1 MNGVFQLEKII
12 KDTALMADDYRC
24 FLMNV
29 KTNKIIGQL
38 ENDVFLYDKDE
49 TIVRDRFYFLGRK
62 GLTSIYDA
70 KKEEFL
76 LQNCRRRYN
85 NHDFYFLTDQKEKW
99 HIFNIQNPELHALN
113 RISLDEVDLLTTD
126 KDFYGDVFSYYVLT
140 QNGKKALFNVERNY
154 LSLFLYDDIH
164 VNNHVFIFTEGKKKL
179 FQKVSGVHFDKEKI
193 LYDEIKID
201 ENGFVYGIDKNGID
215 IYEEY
220 PFGYNFLF
228 HTDYYDE
235 IQFFQKRGI
244 DNLNYDYKIL
254 FKVKKDNYYG
264 IIMGERPKNWMGVL
278 KIQNLFDLVYDNIDK
293 DEFET
298 GFIFEKEGKK
308 GYLNF
313 VDENYSLPIEYD
325 NIYIISY
332 RYQLFAVATLDG
344 CTNIIKFLKNGEKVH
359 LVDDIVYLKQEN
371 GLVFYQKNHQNNLL
385 CLESIQNN
393 SLGNFIFEDL
403 SDCSKVGNCYIITQK
418 GKKGLIYPEQF
429 MIVPSYQEIKLDF
442 VPSGCFESNEVV
454 FALKNDENQYFLGGS
469 LRNPETGC
477 IDFRIDHEKSY
488 SSIELNHDIIILK
501 DEKNTYLQSYYGE
514 LLMTFPRNTKV
525 EFVSS
530 SLGQRLY
537 LINGSIYKY
546 SFDED
551 SSSKRQS
558 FSLANSQDIGLCVR
572 AYKHFDELIVVNGYD
587 DGKMERFCS
596 KVEKNAE
603 NVFEVVKNIDQLNY
617 SSLKDADFSVKKLSL
632 KPQK

>member
-1 MNGVFQLEKII
+1 
-12 KDTALMADDYRC
+12 
-24 FLMNV
+24 
-29 KTNKIIGQL
+29 
-38 ENDVFLYDKDE
+38 
-49 TIVRDRFYFLGRK
+49 
-62 GLTSIYDA
+62 
-70 KKEEFL
+70 
-76 LQNCRRRYN
+76 
-85 NHDFYFLTDQKEKW
+85 
-99 HIFNIQNPELHALN
+99 
-113 RISLDEVDLLTTD
+113 
-126 KDFYGDVFSYYVLT
+126 
-140 QNGKKALFNVERNY
+140 
-154 LSLFLYDDIH
+154 
-164 VNNHVFIFTEGKKKL
+164 
-179 FQKVSGVHFDKEKI
+179 
-193 LYDEIKID
+193 
-201 ENGFVYGIDKNGID
+201 
-215 IYEEY
+215 
-220 PFGYNFLF
+220 
-228 HTDYYDE
+228 
-235 IQFFQKRGI
+235 
-244 DNLNYDYKIL
+244 
-254 FKVKKDNYYG
+254 
-264 IIMGERPKNWMGVL
+264 MGERPKNWMGVL

-298 GFIFEKEGKK
+298 GFIFEKKGKK

-403 SDCSKVGNCYIITQK
+403 SDCSKVGICYIITQK

-429 MIVPSYQEIKLDF
+429 MIAPSYQEIKLDF

-488 SSIELNHDIIILK
+488 SSIELNHDIVILK

-551 SSSKRQS
+551 SSARRSS
-558 FSLANSQDIGLCVR
+558 FTLANSQDISLCVR

>member
-1 MNGVFQLEKII
+1 MNGVYQLKKII
-12 KDTALMADDYRC
+12 NDTALMEDDYHC

-29 KTNKIIGQL
+29 KTNKIIGKL

-70 KKEEFL
+70 EKEEFL

-85 NHDFYFLTDQKEKW
+85 NHNFYFLTDQKEKW

-113 RISLDEVDLLTTD
+113 RMSLDEVDFLTND
-126 KDFYGDVFSYYVLT
+126 KNFYGDVFSYYVLT
-140 QNGKKALFNVERNY
+140 QNGKKALFNVERKY
-154 LSLFLYDDIH
+154 LSSFLYDDIC
-164 VNNHVFIFTEGKKKL
+164 VSNHVFIFTEGKKKC
-179 FQKVSGVHFDKEKI
+179 FQKANGVHFDKEKR

-201 ENGFVYGIDKNGID
+201 QNGFVYGIDKNGID
-215 IYEEY
+215 IYEDY

-235 IQFFQKRGI
+235 VQFFYKRGM
-244 DNLNYDYKIL
+244 DDVNYDYEIL
-254 FKVKKDNYYG
+254 FKVKKDGYYG
-264 IIMGERPKNWMGVL
+264 VIIGKRTKKCVGILEC
-278 KIQNLFDLVYDNIDK
+278 QNLFDLVYDSIDK
-293 DEFET
+293 DEAKT
-298 GFIFEKEGKK
+298 GFILGKDGKK
-308 GYLNF
+308 GYLSFRNK
-313 VDENYSLPIEYD
+313 NYSLPIEYD
-325 NIYIISY
+325 NIHVINYH
-332 RYQLFAVATLDG
+332 YQLFAVTTFEG
-344 CTNIIKFLKNGEKVH
+344 CTNIIEFLEDGKKVK
-359 LVDDIVYLKQEN
+359 LIDNIVYLKQEN

-393 SLGNFIFEDL
+393 SLKDFILEDL

-429 MIVPSYQEIKLDF
+429 MVSPSYQEIKLDF
-442 VPSGCFESNEVV
+442 VPSGCFESNEVI
-454 FALKNDENQYFLGGS
+454 FSLKTIDNQYFLGGN

-477 IDFRIDHEKSY
+477 IDFHIDYEKSY
-488 SSIELNHDIIILK
+488 SSIELNHDIVILK

-551 SSSKRQS
+551 SSARRSS